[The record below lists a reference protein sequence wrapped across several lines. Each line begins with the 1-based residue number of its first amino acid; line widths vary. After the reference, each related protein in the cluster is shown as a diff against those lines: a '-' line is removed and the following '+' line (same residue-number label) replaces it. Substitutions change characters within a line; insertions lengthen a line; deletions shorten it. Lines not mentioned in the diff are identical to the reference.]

1 MATIGYLG
9 AMSFNQGDY
18 LSLVTFSAWLV
29 WMGVFILFYGRQAL
43 KRAVFPLFF
52 LLFLIPIPSAVT
64 QATVQFLQRGSAEAA
79 NILFYLVGIPAVRDG
94 YVFHLPGLSIEVAE
108 NCSGI
113 RSSIALVITSVIAGK
128 LLLQKRWTRSLAV
141 ISINPIA
148 ILKNGIRIVTLS
160 FLGVYIDERIFVG
173 DLHKKGGIFF
183 WYFPFPPV
191 DSDSTFKENR
201 SITSI
206 S

>member
-1 MATIGYLG
+1 M
-9 AMSFNQGDY
+9 
-18 LSLVTFSAWLV
+18 
-29 WMGVFILFYGRQAL
+29 
-43 KRAVFPLFF
+43 
-52 LLFLIPIPSAVT
+52 T

-141 ISINPIA
+141 ISIIPIA

-173 DLHKKGGIFF
+173 DLHKKGGIVFF
-183 WYFPFPPV
+183 GISLFLLWTVIVPLRKIEV
-191 DSDSTFKENR
+191 SRR
-201 SITSI
+201 SRKAVL
-206 S
+206 